1 MPTVLE
7 VCGRW
12 SHMWQK
18 SETAVMNKHTI
29 ASENSTPQSQLGVES
44 GWIVCKFKHCKLQ
57 ICSNIHTS
65 DMLTPTYHKLFSS
78 LPQAILCVESD

>member
-44 GWIVCKFKHCKLQ
+44 GWIVCKFKHCIVNFKFAV
-57 ICSNIHTS
+57 IYIHQT
-65 DMLTPTYHKLFSS
+65 
-78 LPQAILCVESD
+78 C